1 MVRLENVPFWSVSFS
16 EALSPAAQE
25 EPTTY
30 FPKAINSYFQNT
42 V

>member
-16 EALSPAAQE
+16 EALSLAAQ